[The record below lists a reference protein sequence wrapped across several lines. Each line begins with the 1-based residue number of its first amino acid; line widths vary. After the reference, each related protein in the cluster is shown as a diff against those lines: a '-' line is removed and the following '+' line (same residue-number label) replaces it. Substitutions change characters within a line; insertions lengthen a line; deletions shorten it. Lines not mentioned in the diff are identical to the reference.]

1 MTDQYLVIQIN
12 GKPFCCESSM
22 SIEELLSYLNISIEL
37 NLIEYNREILSSSQ
51 LHHTFIKSNDQLEI
65 ITVVG
70 GG

>member
-1 MTDQYLVIQIN
+1 MKDQYLVIQIN
-12 GKPFCCESSM
+12 GKPFYCENNM
-22 SIEELLSYLNISIEL
+22 SVEDLLSYLSISTEL

-51 LHHTFIKSNDQLEI
+51 LCKTFVKTNDQLEI